1 MNQYEKLLFLL
12 FVTFYLPTFALYHF
26 MIFRVNRHLDP
37 DHRIRHSISWGAPTK
52 LEKLY
57 RGFYP
62 RSSLY
67 SFTRSSAVIL
77 LILALAMV
85 ALRAWDYVVGR

>member
-1 MNQYEKLLFLL
+1 MNQHEKLLFLL
-12 FVTFYLPTFALYHF
+12 CVTFSLVIFALYHF

-37 DHRIRHSISWGAPTK
+37 DDRIRHFSRGAATK

-67 SFTRSSAVIL
+67 SFRRSSAVIL

-85 ALRAWDYVVGR
+85 ALRTWEYVVGR